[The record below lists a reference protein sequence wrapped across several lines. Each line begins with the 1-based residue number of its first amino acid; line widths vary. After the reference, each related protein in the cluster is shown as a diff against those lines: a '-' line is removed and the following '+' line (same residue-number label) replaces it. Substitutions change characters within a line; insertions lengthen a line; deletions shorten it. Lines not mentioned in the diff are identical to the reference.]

1 LTFYGARPDFTVGA
15 RSSYGDAMVKL
26 TKLNGREFV
35 LNSDLIKFI
44 EETPDTI
51 ITLRD
56 QEKIIVRETADDV
69 IRRVIDF
76 RRSERLLPE

>member
-1 LTFYGARPDFTVGA
+1 
-15 RSSYGDAMVKL
+15 MVKL
-26 TKLNGREFV
+26 TRLNGREFV

-56 QEKIIVRETADDV
+56 AEKVIVRETADNV
-69 IRRVIDF
+69 VRLVLDF
-76 RRSERLLPE
+76 RRAERLWPD